1 MLASAK
7 VFIYLETQIQQS
19 SKTGNLMLVE
29 LLDLTIF
36 KTIITALLLSK
47 DYLKEFKFDSIPLS
61 IANGRLER
69 KIK

>member
-1 MLASAK
+1 MLALAK
-7 VFIYLETQIQQS
+7 VFVYLEIQIQQS

-36 KTIITALLLSK
+36 ILLSK

>member
-1 MLASAK
+1 MLALAK
-7 VFIYLETQIQQS
+7 VFVYLEIQIQQS
-19 SKTGNLMLVE
+19 SKTGNLMLVK

-36 KTIITALLLSK
+36 KITALLLSK